1 MWCSTRV
8 ITTQHNVVL
17 LVKTKSTTLCWVVI
31 TLVEHHMMLGSAD
44 PEHHLMLGGGDP
56 EPYMVLVGGDP
67 EPYCTW
73 FQPSITLHD
82 AGDY

>member
-1 MWCSTRV
+1 
-8 ITTQHNVVL
+8 
-17 LVKTKSTTLCWVVI
+17 
-31 TLVEHHMMLGSAD
+31 MMLGSAD

>member
-1 MWCSTRV
+1 V
-8 ITTQHNVVL
+8 F
-17 LVKTKSTTLCWVVI
+17 